1 MLIQALTQD
10 HVSKV
15 PFSSHLALACTRSC
29 TIRDGA
35 KHPLTAMVEAI
46 VCGYPER
53 REQGNLGGRG
63 SKSNEETT
71 PKTGGRKSKGNT
83 KEKREHKVL
92 MAGSA

>member
-1 MLIQALTQD
+1 
-10 HVSKV
+10 
-15 PFSSHLALACTRSC
+15 
-29 TIRDGA
+29 
-35 KHPLTAMVEAI
+35 MVEAI